1 MAKEG
6 DIKRVELKV
15 TVHCCDGCKK
25 KVKKILRS
33 IEGVLNVEI
42 DTMEPKVT
50 VLGNVEPQKLIKKLS
65 KVGKQAEIWSCNN
78 QNATKEDKE
87 SRVSPSTKSDT
98 ENLSS
103 GREPMNRSE
112 THHEPMNHLETH
124 REPMNHSETHR
135 EPMNHSETQRAT
147 STEKHTESVVSKEGA
162 GSKGLD
168 QKNDTLYGCTSGMIR
183 TGNPLLYQP
192 EASGV
197 LIHPSITTHDGAY
210 KVISRDTLPQQ
221 YYYMVEPARGPVIL
235 PYCAVY
241 PYNAPPVCTRRPEL
255 YNYGQTMLEPP
266 VQAPASTTVL
276 GDYFNDENTVGC
288 QIM

>member
-15 TVHCCDGCKK
+15 TVHCCDGCRK

-33 IEGVLNVEI
+33 TEGVLNVEI
-42 DTMEPKVT
+42 DTVEPKVT

-78 QNATKEDKE
+78 QNATKGKKE
-87 SRVSPSTKSDT
+87 SSMSPSMKSDT

-103 GREPMNRSE
+103 GRE
-112 THHEPMNHLETH
+112 T
-124 REPMNHSETHR
+124 MNHSETRH

-147 STEKHTESVVSKEGA
+147 STDKHTESVVSKEGA
-162 GSKGLD
+162 GNKGLD
-168 QKNDTLYGCTSGMIR
+168 HKDDTFYGTSGMVR
-183 TGNPLLYQP
+183 TGNPLLHQP

-197 LIHPSITTHDGAY
+197 LIHPSYTTHDGAY
-210 KVISRDTLPQQ
+210 KVISQDTFTPQ

-241 PYNAPPVCTRRPEL
+241 PPVYTRSPEP

-266 VQAPASTTVL
+266 VQPPASTTGL

-288 QIM
+288 LIM